1 MLLIFTQII
10 KSNSTVISK
19 PPLTNIIFNMLS
31 WNTTVPWIWQ
41 AYYLEVHD
49 SFKKKNLWLSANNS
63 HLSILKCVI
72 KYAFVKPNGLC
83 AFSKLTHSPQK
94 TKTPH
99 LTAEQ
104 LDLEYNWTTYFRTA
118 CIFTCRPNLDFITI
132 FLCKQNIIENSKW
145 IV

>member
-49 SFKKKNLWLSANNS
+49 SFKKKKS
-63 HLSILKCVI
+63 
-72 KYAFVKPNGLC
+72 
-83 AFSKLTHSPQK
+83 LTFC
-94 TKTPH
+94 
-99 LTAEQ
+99 EQ
-104 LDLEYNWTTYFRTA
+104 LTFVHTEVCY
-118 CIFTCRPNLDFITI
+118 
-132 FLCKQNIIENSKW
+132 
-145 IV
+145 